1 MSWPTIIGLVLLA
14 LGTFITCINFYLSFI
29 RYPLHRLRGR
39 PREDYRFVSGFPGV
53 GSAFLWFAA
62 ILLARHP
69 PLMWSSIA
77 ISLFDT
83 GGLHW
88 FAGVMLYEAITRR
101 GS

>member
-1 MSWPTIIGLVLLA
+1 MRFVFGLTLLS

-53 GSAFLWFAA
+53 GSGFLWFAA
-62 ILLARHP
+62 FLLASHP
-69 PLMWSSIA
+69 PLMWTSIA

-88 FAGVMLYEAITRR
+88 FAGVMLYQAIYRR